1 MLLYGFLKLSL
12 KMHLYR
18 TYIFEC
24 YQPMSV
30 MNLRPRSNITLNP
43 MLMFTGD
50 EHLPHK
56 CVFTKLLNC
65 WNELPI
71 DIRLIESAIY
81 FKRKLK
87 TFYFRDAFE
96 TD

>member
-1 MLLYGFLKLSL
+1 
-12 KMHLYR
+12 
-18 TYIFEC
+18 
-24 YQPMSV
+24 MSV

-71 DIRLIESAIY
+71 DIRLLESY
-81 FKRKLK
+81 MMVMLTHFTLGLM
-87 TFYFRDAFE
+87 T
-96 TD
+96 